1 MPRGQLAHSEYGYLY
16 GLELNLSDKQ
26 RCNLIEEIQ
35 RVSPD
40 IEVPIIELDSLILNY
55 RYNDIDLFLSTS
67 TEDEEY
73 TLKKIHKHSTEL
85 LNLLQME
92 KLGGLGSE
100 LESYMRQRSVG
111 SVSGIVN
118 ALNALKWGSIRV
130 MGSSNALIDVSS
142 YQENK
147 IIAMRE
153 LLNIFKAIGLEPK
166 KTRDGTFEKVYRIV
180 ISHCR
185 FEEKEYKTNISL
197 PEDLMP
203 YFNETFE

>member
-16 GLELNLSDKQ
+16 DLELNLSDKQ
-26 RCNLIEEIQ
+26 RCSLIEEVQ
-35 RVSPD
+35 RIIPD
-40 IEVPIIELDSLILNY
+40 AEFPANEINSLVLNY

-130 MGSSNALIDVSS
+130 MGSSNALIHVSS

-203 YFNETFE
+203 YFNEAFE